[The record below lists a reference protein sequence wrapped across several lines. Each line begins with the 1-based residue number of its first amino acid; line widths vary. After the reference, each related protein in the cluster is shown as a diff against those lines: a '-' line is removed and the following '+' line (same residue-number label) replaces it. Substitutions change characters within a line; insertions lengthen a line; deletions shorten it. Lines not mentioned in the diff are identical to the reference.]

1 VRYIMLTSDLCGDSG
16 EEQEEGEEKD
26 GALGQNELMTLKYRM
41 RTVDVLVA
49 ELAWIGAA
57 EEAVVAASK
66 LNHGTGEDVS
76 PQSVQHPTRPFSA
89 VLLCARQILAAHS
102 TAIERHAPSQCA
114 AA

>member
-1 VRYIMLTSDLCGDSG
+1 M
-16 EEQEEGEEKD
+16 
-26 GALGQNELMTLKYRM
+26 GQNALIALKYRM
-41 RTVDVLVA
+41 RTVDVQLVV

-89 VLLCARQILAAHS
+89 VLLCARQILAAHC
-102 TAIERHAPSQCA
+102 TAIERHASSQCA